1 MDGAEIR
8 HWHLDGP
15 TDGLVTDP
23 AAQIVL
29 RGWGAAP
36 LGTPMYLVLKSNQQT
51 RSYPFSDPRQDVVE
65 HFAGAQPPLA
75 LPLHCGFR
83 HELSVPEL
91 VAGVRLGFE
100 TRGRITWVSLI
111 TALVTEPH

>member
-15 TDGLVTDP
+15 SDGLVTDP

-29 RGWGAAP
+29 RGWAAAP
-36 LGTPMYLVLKSNQQT
+36 LGTAMYLVLKNNQQT
-51 RSYPFSDPRQDVVE
+51 RSYPFSDPRQDVVD
-65 HFAGAQPPLA
+65 HFANVQPPLA

-83 HELSVPEL
+83 HELSVAEL